1 GTFFTCISKFGIYV
15 LTCPCGLIYVGET
28 TQMVKSRI
36 SQHRSSINLGN
47 TTLPV
52 SKHFVDLGHTAD
64 QLKFM
69 VLEVVPPMKRGGDR
83 ELKLK
88 RREVWWINMLK
99 SLYPRGLNRDYDL
112 FLFL

>member
-1 GTFFTCISKFGIYV
+1 
-15 LTCPCGLIYVGET
+15 
-28 TQMVKSRI
+28 MVKSRI

-52 SKHFVDLGHTAD
+52 SKHFVDMGHTVD
-64 QLKFM
+64 HLKFM
-69 VLEVVPPMKRGGDR
+69 VLEVVPPTRRGGDR

-88 RREVWWINMLK
+88 RREVRWINMLK
-99 SLYPRGLNRDYDL
+99 SLHPLGLNRDYDL